1 MRERNPCEVQRPE
14 INGTV
19 AQRLFEESIEA
30 GHVAKYCAPV
40 EEVKEIERELKAL
53 ENQEEK

>member
-14 INGTV
+14 VNGTV
-19 AQRLFEESIEA
+19 AQRLFEESLEA

-40 EEVKEIERELKAL
+40 EEIKELERELDAL
-53 ENQEEK
+53 

>member
-40 EEVKEIERELKAL
+40 EEVKQIEREIAR
-53 ENQEEK
+53 ENQEEE

>member
-19 AQRLFEESIEA
+19 AQRLFEESLEA

-40 EEVKEIERELKAL
+40 EEVKEIEREIAR
-53 ENQEEK
+53 ENQEEE